1 MANVIYHSK
10 INQIGEFAQEALADG
25 MLILFKNGAPA
36 DLADYCFVHSHDD
49 LQQDLQVGQEIKLGK
64 HVYEITAVGDV
75 GSINFREL
83 GHITLRFDGN
93 HQAELPGT
101 VHVKGDV
108 PDQLSVGDEIII
120 LND

>member
-36 DLADYCFVHSHDD
+36 DLAEYCFVHSHDD

-101 VHVKGDV
+101 VHVKGDL

>member
-36 DLADYCFVHSHDD
+36 DLAEYCFVHSHDD